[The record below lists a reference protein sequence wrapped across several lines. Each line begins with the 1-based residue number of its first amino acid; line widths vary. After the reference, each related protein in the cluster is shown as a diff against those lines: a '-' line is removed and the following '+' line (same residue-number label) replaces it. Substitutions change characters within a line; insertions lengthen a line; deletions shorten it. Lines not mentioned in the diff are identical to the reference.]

1 MDLTGGSI
9 LLCFLDM
16 DALFGFVF
24 LAYITFNY
32 KCLTVIV
39 LISFVLKDAAAF
51 WNQQPFVA
59 REYASSTIIPAC
71 NVVADIS
78 NSAKDFID
86 KEVSAFYRSPDNSL
100 YMLPSSPQVCKTE
113 TVHLF
118 SITNV
123 IKID

>member
-16 DALFGFVF
+16 DAL
-24 LAYITFNY
+24 YITFNY

-39 LISFVLKDAAAF
+39 MISFVLKDAAAF
-51 WNQQPFVA
+51 WNQQPLAV

-118 SITNV
+118 FNYECN
-123 IKID
+123 KK